1 MVLVYAGVPGFP
13 NKLTNSLTYNE
24 QVTLLTQAQKRQH
37 EVQPQK
43 PKVLRARVHRHRYMS
58 NSKIYKHT
66 EWTWNY
72 RGGKEKGGITRFK
85 KKIYLTDKLTG
96 KIHTVRMKYGF
107 IYIFQ
112 KLILDTH
119 TKGKHRKQISR
130 KIRFSHQERSLK
142 PLPKYLVFSLAFY
155 SLSEQSSPM

>member
-24 QVTLLTQAQKRQH
+24 QVTLLTQAQRGNTRCNPKS
-37 EVQPQK
+37 QK
-43 PKVLRARVHRHRYMS
+43 SRWRVC
-58 NSKIYKHT
+58 IGID
-66 EWTWNY
+66 TWVTV
-72 RGGKEKGGITRFK
+72 RFISTQSEREIIVGGKEKGGITRFK

-155 SLSEQSSPM
+155 SLSEQSSSM